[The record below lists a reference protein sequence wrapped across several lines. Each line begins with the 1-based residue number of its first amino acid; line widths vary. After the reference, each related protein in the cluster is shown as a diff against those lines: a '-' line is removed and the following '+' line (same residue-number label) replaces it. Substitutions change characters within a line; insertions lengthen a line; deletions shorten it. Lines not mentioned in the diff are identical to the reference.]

1 MIPVSEQ
8 IDLNQL
14 DFAGLERL
22 LRDSSG
28 YPDRPVKPKALPAN
42 ATPAQLRAHADAL
55 EEHEKAMESYHSAEA
70 AYRTK
75 QAFIQ
80 NIWDEKLRAQY
91 AHLPNAVYDIL
102 YSRAY
107 DDGHSAGWGEVRN
120 YMIGYNELY
129 QSLKAA
135 EKA

>member
-1 MIPVSEQ
+1 MITVADQ

-28 YPDRPVKPKALPAN
+28 YPDRPVKPKALPSD

-55 EEHEKAMESYHSAEA
+55 EAHEKAMESYQSAEA
-70 AYRTK
+70 AYRVK

-80 NIWDEKLRAQY
+80 NIWDEKLRTEY
-91 AHLPNAVYDIL
+91 EHLPNAVYEIL

-107 DDGHSAGWGEVRN
+107 EDGHSAGWDEVRN
-120 YMIGYNELY
+120 YMIGYDELY
-129 QSLKAA
+129 KSLKAA
-135 EKA
+135 EQA